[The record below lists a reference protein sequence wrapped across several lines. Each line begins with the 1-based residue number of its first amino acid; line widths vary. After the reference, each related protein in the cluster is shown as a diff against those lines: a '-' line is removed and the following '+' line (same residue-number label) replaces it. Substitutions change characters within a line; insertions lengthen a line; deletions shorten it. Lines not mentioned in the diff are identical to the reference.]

1 MNNHVI
7 MLIAG
12 LLGVLLHVLYK
23 VGQINKRL
31 CTVNYKQIFAEY
43 WKTDWVSVILSI
55 VTVVI
60 AVFLSNEW
68 LNLKD
73 TDKVPTSI
81 SEIIQYKLVLFIR
94 TAFVIIGFCADSLVA
109 TYLGGTEQKLIQK
122 AKDAGV
128 PVEQIFNQKP

>member
-1 MNNHVI
+1 MI
-7 MLIAG
+7 IAG

-23 VGQINKRL
+23 VQQINKRL
-31 CTVNYKQIFAEY
+31 CTVNYKQIFSEY
-43 WKTDWVSVILSI
+43 WKTDWVSVVMS
-55 VTVVI
+55 VVVVFV

-68 LNLKD
+68 LNLKE

-81 SEIIQYKLVLFIR
+81 GEIIQYKLVLFIR
-94 TAFVIIGFCADSLVA
+94 TAFVVIGFCADTFVA

-128 PVEQIFNQKP
+128 PVDQIFNQKQ